1 MMDEIDRKQLYLT
14 AWKHWGA
21 ELQINMVIEEMAE
34 FTQAIL
40 KARRN
45 GVTYSYAFFDEMA
58 DVLICLEQLE
68 TILRDFPDGKG
79 GSLWD
84 DVMGKKEAKLKRL
97 QDRLMDELSEGCED
111 IANQIFDK
119 IR

>member
-1 MMDEIDRKQLYLT
+1 MDEIDRRQLYRT

-21 ELQINMVIEEMAE
+21 ELQINMVMEEMAE

-40 KARRN
+40 KTRRA
-45 GVTYSYAFFDEMA
+45 GVTYSYSFFDEMA

-68 TILRDFPDGKG
+68 TVLKDFPDGKG

-97 QDRLMDELSEGCED
+97 YDRLMDELSEGCDD
-111 IANQIFDK
+111 IANQIFDHV
-119 IR
+119 R